1 MRAADVFMVLWQLI
15 ADGFLRLVQLVLIR
29 HQDMFDLLQAIK
41 ALLIGQP
48 ASLIKPFWWVFFS

>member
-1 MRAADVFMVLWQLI
+1 
-15 ADGFLRLVQLVLIR
+15 
-29 HQDMFDLLQAIK
+29 MFDLLQAIK